1 MRALRQREANSHSLR
16 RGVLGVRDDG
26 TVIAWDSDR
35 GLWVNT
41 GWRLPPDRDG
51 AWASLEGELR
61 RVPIAGQWC
70 A

>member
-1 MRALRQREANSHSLR
+1 MRGLRQRETDGPMLR

-41 GWRLPPDRDG
+41 GWRLPPDPDG
-51 AWASLEGELR
+51 TWTCLEGTLR
-61 RVPIAGQWC
+61 RVPIAGQYC